1 MMEHAFSDENFGPA
15 SGNRRQLRGPDQW
28 SQAEL
33 LTDTVLGFNNPPL
46 AGSSGHVPGRKG
58 ARACQTEQDHR
69 KFTSRKL
76 TNHKLTKLH
85 AKERIDSEISC
96 IRADGMIE
104 WMPQTTI
111 RILLADDHTIVRQG
125 LKLIL
130 SAHPD
135 LEVIG
140 EAANGRE
147 AVELASKLKP
157 DIVLMD
163 VAMPELN
170 GIEATRRMVHETPRL
185 RVLVLSMHKEAV
197 YVREILKAG
206 ARGYILK
213 DAIDT
218 ELLSAVRSVAKGDGY
233 ISPAVSGA
241 LLSDY
246 RQNVTDPLDLLSSRE
261 REVLQL
267 IAEGKTNKEIAT
279 KLNLSVYTVD
289 SHRGKV
295 MEKLNLHSTGELVRF
310 AMKHGLVD

>member
-1 MMEHAFSDENFGPA
+1 MSD
-15 SGNRRQLRGPDQW
+15 
-28 SQAEL
+28 
-33 LTDTVLGFNNPPL
+33 
-46 AGSSGHVPGRKG
+46 
-58 ARACQTEQDHR
+58 RAI
-69 KFTSRKL
+69 
-76 TNHKLTKLH
+76 N
-85 AKERIDSEISC
+85 
-96 IRADGMIE
+96 
-104 WMPQTTI
+104 
-111 RILLADDHTIVRQG
+111 ILLADDHTIVRQG

-130 SAHPD
+130 SSHPD
-135 LEVIG
+135 LRVVG
-140 EAANGRE
+140 EAANGKE
-147 AVELASKLKP
+147 AVELAAKLKP
-157 DIVLMD
+157 DIVLLD

-170 GIEATRRMVHETPRL
+170 GIEATRKMVEANSRL

-197 YVREILKAG
+197 YVREILRAG

-218 ELLSAVRSVAKGDGY
+218 ELLSAVRSVARGDGY

-246 RQNVTDPLDLLSSRE
+246 RKDVTDPVDLLSPRE

-289 SHRGKV
+289 SHRGKI

-310 AMKHGLVD
+310 AIKRGLVD